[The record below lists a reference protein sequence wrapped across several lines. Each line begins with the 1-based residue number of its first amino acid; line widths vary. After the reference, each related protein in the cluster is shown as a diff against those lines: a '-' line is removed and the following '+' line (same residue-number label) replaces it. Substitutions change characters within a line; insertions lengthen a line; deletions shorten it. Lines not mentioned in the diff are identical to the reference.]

1 MQFHKNL
8 YKQNGKPHLCNIL
21 CPGLMEQTCAAHIL
35 PCNAVSSE
43 IHGPCLTIHSGMKPF
58 FKVRCGAK
66 CASKFCPF
74 SPRNLTGEKNSKI
87 RISYVFSN
95 FEQVVECSKTVHILK
110 IFKKVLRQS
119 TSNSPGVLLFLCWIP
134 QNKMSMSAAA

>member
-1 MQFHKNL
+1 
-8 YKQNGKPHLCNIL
+8 
-21 CPGLMEQTCAAHIL
+21 
-35 PCNAVSSE
+35 
-43 IHGPCLTIHSGMKPF
+43 MKPF

-110 IFKKVLRQS
+110 IFKKVLWQS
-119 TSNSPGVLLFLCWIP
+119 TSNSPGMLLFLCWIP